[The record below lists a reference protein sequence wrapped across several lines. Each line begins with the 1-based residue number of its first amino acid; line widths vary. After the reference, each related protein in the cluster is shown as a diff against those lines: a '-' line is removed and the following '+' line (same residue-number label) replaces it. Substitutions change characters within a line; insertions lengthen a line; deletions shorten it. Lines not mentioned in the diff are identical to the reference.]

1 MLQRPHDQ
9 WKPAGRRNSSGE
21 ITTLLAVNG
30 IVVLVLL
37 VLALSVPSASEWI
50 SAAVQAEFV
59 NPDVLTTAPTQIAQ
73 PAEQTRIVR
82 SN

>member
-9 WKPAGRRNSSGE
+9 WKPASRRNSSGE
-21 ITTLLAVNG
+21 LSTLLAVNG

-37 VLALSVPSASEWI
+37 VLALSAPSASEWI
-50 SAAVQAEFV
+50 SAAAQAEFV
-59 NPDVLTTAPTQIAQ
+59 NPDISGIAPTQIAQ

>member
-50 SAAVQAEFV
+50 SAAVASR
-59 NPDVLTTAPTQIAQ
+59 ICQ
-73 PAEQTRIVR
+73 P
-82 SN
+82 

>member
-1 MLQRPHDQ
+1 MHRSLDQQNSARPDRSDQ
-9 WKPAGRRNSSGE
+9 FTAV
-21 ITTLLAVNG
+21 LAVNG

-37 VLALSVPSASEWI
+37 ALALSSPSASEWI

-59 NPDVLTTAPTQIAQ
+59 NPDLPSNAPTQIAQ
-73 PAEQTRIVR
+73 PLEQMRIVK

>member
-1 MLQRPHDQ
+1 MLQRYDS
-9 WKPAGRRNSSGE
+9 WKSQSRRDLSDE
-21 ITTLLAVNG
+21 ITPLLAING
-30 IVVLVLL
+30 IIVLALL

-59 NPDVLTTAPTQIAQ
+59 GDGPATTPTQIAQ
-73 PAEQTRIVR
+73 PVETVKVVR

>member
-30 IVVLVLL
+30 FVVLVLL
-37 VLALSVPSASEWI
+37 IFALSFPSASEWI
-50 SAAVQAEFV
+50 SAAAQAEFV
-59 NPDVLTTAPTQIAQ
+59 GPDLPGASPTQIAQ
-73 PAEQTRIVR
+73 PVEQMRIVK

>member
-1 MLQRPHDQ
+1 MHRPLDQ
-9 WKPAGRRNSSGE
+9 RNSDRPDRSDQF
-21 ITTLLAVNG
+21 TTILAVNG

-37 VLALSVPSASEWI
+37 ALALSSPSASEWI

-59 NPDVLTTAPTQIAQ
+59 NPDLPMSAPTQIAR
-73 PAEQTRIVR
+73 PREQMRIVK

>member
-9 WKPAGRRNSSGE
+9 WKPSGRRDSSGQ

-30 IVVLVLL
+30 IIVLVLL
-37 VLALSVPSASEWI
+37 VLALSSPSASEWI
-50 SAAVQAEFV
+50 SAAAQAEFV
-59 NPDVLTTAPTQIAQ
+59 GPDVPTAAPTQIAQ
-73 PAEQTRIVR
+73 PTEQMRIVR

>member
-9 WKPAGRRNSSGE
+9 WKPAGGRDSSGE

-37 VLALSVPSASEWI
+37 ILALSFPSASEWI
-50 SAAVQAEFV
+50 SAAAQAEFV
-59 NPDVLTTAPTQIAQ
+59 RPDLPGASPTQIAQ
-73 PAEQTRIVR
+73 PVEQMPIVR

>member
-9 WKPAGRRNSSGE
+9 WKPTGRRDSSGE
-21 ITTLLAVNG
+21 ITTLLAING
-30 IVVLVLL
+30 IIVLVLL
-37 VLALSVPSASEWI
+37 VLALSTPSASEWI
-50 SAAVQAEFV
+50 SAAAQAEFV
-59 NPDVLTTAPTQIAQ
+59 NPDISTSAPTQIAQ